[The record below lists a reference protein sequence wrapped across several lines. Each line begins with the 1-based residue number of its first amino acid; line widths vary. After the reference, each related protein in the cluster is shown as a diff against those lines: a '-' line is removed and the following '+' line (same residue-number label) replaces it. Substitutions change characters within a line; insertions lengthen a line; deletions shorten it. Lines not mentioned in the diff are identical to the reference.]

1 MKLME
6 LKKYLKELIV
16 LSMPILAGN
25 IGQMLISLGDV
36 YVAGHY
42 NTNVLAAI
50 SVASAI
56 FMSFIIAGIGL
67 CSGITPV
74 LSNYRGEKK
83 PVKKLFGATVV
94 YSLIL
99 ALIFFVALWLIIPLI
114 YKIGLSEL
122 IIKDVVDYVKISAFS
137 IFGIFLFSA
146 LKEFLQA
153 HEIVLLP
160 NVIMVIAVGINLILN
175 FVFVYGY
182 AFIPELGTIGLAI
195 ASLIVRT
202 LLGLVLFIYCFKLL
216 KNSIYNGISNYIKD
230 LIKTGSPIAGALFIE
245 FLGFNIIAILVGRFD
260 PIYAACHNIIISIT
274 SLSYM
279 IPYSLSNAL
288 SVKVGYANG
297 SKNTKDIK
305 RYTLTSLSFIGL
317 YSLLMIAI
325 YLSCN
330 ERLMEIFT
338 SDINVI
344 KTGASIMII
353 VACFTTFDGM
363 QAVCMGALKGMK
375 QTIQMMVVMF
385 LSYLLISIP
394 TGLYLAYKHSLV
406 LTGFWLGLAFALLF
420 ASITSG
426 CLLLKH
432 YFKFKKEIL
441 IK

>member
-175 FVFVYGY
+175 FVFVLIT
-182 AFIPELGTIGLAI
+182 FIIP
-195 ASLIVRT
+195 
-202 LLGLVLFIYCFKLL
+202 F
-216 KNSIYNGISNYIKD
+216 GI
-230 LIKTGSPIAGALFIE
+230 
-245 FLGFNIIAILVGRFD
+245 
-260 PIYAACHNIIISIT
+260 
-274 SLSYM
+274 
-279 IPYSLSNAL
+279 
-288 SVKVGYANG
+288 
-297 SKNTKDIK
+297 
-305 RYTLTSLSFIGL
+305 
-317 YSLLMIAI
+317 
-325 YLSCN
+325 
-330 ERLMEIFT
+330 
-338 SDINVI
+338 
-344 KTGASIMII
+344 
-353 VACFTTFDGM
+353 
-363 QAVCMGALKGMK
+363 
-375 QTIQMMVVMF
+375 
-385 LSYLLISIP
+385 
-394 TGLYLAYKHSLV
+394 
-406 LTGFWLGLAFALLF
+406 
-420 ASITSG
+420 
-426 CLLLKH
+426 
-432 YFKFKKEIL
+432 
-441 IK
+441 